1 MNFAQMLAMDV
12 KPLPDTRER
21 GDKKWQRATD
31 AMHEAKHSKAVDKY
45 CDAIG
50 EEWVKTADVADRL
63 GMERTSIFTRLT
75 EYHKKGILDRRPL
88 GGKPYNHHTGWEWR
102 VSVKGE

>member
-12 KPLPDTRER
+12 KPLPDSLGRE
-21 GDKKWQRATD
+21 KKKKDWERSTKEMQQ
-31 AMHEAKHSKAVDKY
+31 AKHTKTVEKY
-45 CDAIG
+45 CEAIG
-50 EEWVKTADVADRL
+50 TVWVKTADIADRL
-63 GMERTSIFTRLT
+63 GMDRTSIFTRLV

-102 VSVKGE
+102 VK

>member
-1 MNFAQMLAMDV
+1 MNFAQMLTMDV
-12 KPLPDTRER
+12 KPLPDTRAPKE
-21 GDKKWQRATD
+21 KKQWRDPTV
-31 AMHEAKHSKAVDKY
+31 MHEARHSNAVEKY
-45 CDAIG
+45 CKAIG
-50 EEWVKTADVADRL
+50 EEWVKTTDIADRL

-102 VSVKGE
+102 CRADI

>member
-12 KPLPDTRER
+12 KPLPDTLGRGETKKDWER
-21 GDKKWQRATD
+21 STD
-31 AMHEAKHSKAVDKY
+31 AMHEAKHSQTVEKY
-45 CDAIG
+45 CKAIG
-50 EEWVKTADVADRL
+50 HEWVKTTDVADRL

-75 EYHKKGILDRRPL
+75 NYYKQGILDRRPL

-102 VSVKGE
+102 VK

>member
-12 KPLPDTRER
+12 KPLPDCPGRTKE
-21 GDKKWQRATD
+21 KWERATD
-31 AMHEAKHSKAVDKY
+31 AMHKAKHSKTVEKY
-45 CDAIG
+45 CKAIG
-50 EEWVKTADVADRL
+50 YEWSKTADVADRL
-63 GMERTSIFTRLT
+63 GMDRTSIFTRLV

-102 VSVKGE
+102 VK